1 MPPFDSDSEDAEEEE
16 PPAKCGRRDERGR
29 FEAEPWQARWPKW
42 AQICRRVPTSAINAN
57 VTEVL
62 PAGAVLWAWE
72 ADPDFDEPAGEQWL
86 TLLPAKFNEQVWYGW
101 RLDPRELV
109 KAPAEQPG
117 AAQTR
122 EGQQEGRRGC

>member
-1 MPPFDSDSEDAEEEE
+1 MAEM
-16 PPAKCGRRDERGR
+16 RRGHNDGAER
-29 FEAEPWQARWPKW
+29 
-42 AQICRRVPTSAINAN
+42 AQQGV
-57 VTEVL
+57 
-62 PAGAVLWAWE
+62 G
-72 ADPDFDEPAGEQWL
+72 AGE
-86 TLLPAKFNEQVWYGW
+86 VWYGW

>member
-1 MPPFDSDSEDAEEEE
+1 M
-16 PPAKCGRRDERGR
+16 GREG
-29 FEAEPWQARWPKW
+29 PQARWPKW

>member
-1 MPPFDSDSEDAEEEE
+1 MSCTLHP
-16 PPAKCGRRDERGR
+16 GR
-29 FEAEPWQARWPKW
+29 AR
-42 AQICRRVPTSAINAN
+42 QTQGTSASVPKTARGKKL
-57 VTEVL
+57 L